1 MEIVFTKSFW
11 ELDLAAENDPIGAFV
26 RRVAADGFDGTEMF
40 LPLLTESPARV
51 AALHSEHGLLAPII
65 DIVTDGASPAE
76 HRESFDREIARA
88 AAFGPRLINSH
99 TGRDIFTFAENVS
112 LFRHAVRR
120 SEELGI
126 PVVHETHRFRPTYSA
141 PETRRYL
148 EEVPELMLNADLSH
162 WMVVHE
168 SDLADQQVTMN
179 LVLERSRHIH
189 ARVGFE
195 EGPQVADP
203 REPEWAGHV
212 ARHIELWQGIADA
225 CRRSGLDRVSV
236 TPEFGPPPYAPTAPG
251 TGEAMRDVWTINV
264 FMKDLLRAK
273 LT

>member
-1 MEIVFTKSFW
+1 MEIAFTKSFW
-11 ELDLAAENDPIGAFV
+11 EMDLAAEDDPIRAFV
-26 RRVAADGFDGTEMF
+26 SRVAADGFDGTEMF
-40 LPLLTESPARV
+40 LPLLTEEPERV
-51 AALHSEHGLLAPII
+51 EWLHSEYGLLSPII
-65 DIVTDGASPAE
+65 DIITEGETPEE
-76 HRESFDREIARA
+76 HRDSFDRALARA
-88 AAFGPRLINSH
+88 MEFAPRLVNSH

-112 LFRHAVRR
+112 LFRHATRR
-120 SEELGI
+120 SDEAGV

-168 SDLADQQVTMN
+168 SDLVDQQETID

-195 EGPQVADP
+195 EGPQVNDP
-203 REPEWAGHV
+203 REPEWAAHV
-212 ARHIELWQGIADA
+212 ARHIELWQGIADV
-225 CRRSGLDRVSV
+225 CRRAGVERLSV

-251 TGEAMRDVWTINV
+251 TGQAMRDVWEINV
-264 FMKDLLRAK
+264 FMKDLLRAE
-273 LT
+273 LH